1 MATVDSMM
9 SLDKASPNNNNINN
23 NNHNNNNSNK
33 NSNNNNNKNNNNN
46 NNNNRKHNSLKA
58 SLSLDPAALVQQPL
72 PYVNVNMTPSHVVT
86 TDVETRECPF
96 TVQTA
101 ASRNLLLDNEISCWS
116 VRY

>member
-1 MATVDSMM
+1 MM

-23 NNHNNNNSNK
+23 NHNNNNNNK
-33 NSNNNNNKNNNNN
+33 NSNNNNNNNNHNNNN

-86 TDVETRECPF
+86 TDVESLERPF

-101 ASRNLLLDNEISCWS
+101 ASRNLLLDNEISC
-116 VRY
+116 